1 MKRRVVVTGLGLLSC
16 LGNDPE
22 SFFRNLIDGVSG
34 ITEHPD
40 IPKHPVGWIAF
51 NAEEHLSK
59 MELLSLDRVSQFALH
74 ASRQALAMARLDKN
88 DIEQAGI
95 LYGTGFGGAS
105 TLESSYGNFF
115 GIKKC
120 ARVLTIPMVMMHAPA
135 SQISIHFGIRGE
147 CQTYSTACSSSSI
160 AIGEGFRRIQDGY
173 LDVAITGGAE
183 CMLLPSV
190 IAEWEKLRVL
200 APTQGIPSQGCRPFA
215 ANRSGFHL
223 AEGAATVI
231 LEERAHAIARGA
243 KIVGE
248 IVGYGTSTDG
258 EHITKPSARGQSLAI
273 RRAIAEAHIAPND
286 IGYINLHGTATQAGD
301 AAEAESIRDV
311 FDGILSKIPVSGTK
325 SSHGH
330 AIGATGAMEFIA
342 TLFALDKQVAPPTA
356 FTEEVDPACEL
367 NLITGCGKLLNGV
380 RYAASNS
387 FAFGGSNA
395 VLIAKAA
402 D

>member
-16 LGNDPE
+16 LGNDPD

-34 ITEHPD
+34 ITQHPD
-40 IPKHPVGWIAF
+40 IPKHPVGWIEF
-51 NAEEHLSK
+51 NPEEHFSRT
-59 MELLSLDRVSQFALH
+59 ELVSLDRVSQFALT
-74 ASRQALAMARLDKN
+74 ASRQAVAMAGLDIN
-88 DIEQAGI
+88 EIERAGV

-105 TLESSYGNFF
+105 TLESSYGNYF

-120 ARVLTIPMVMMHAPA
+120 VRALTIPMVMMHAPA

-147 CQTYSTACSSSSI
+147 CQTYSTACSSSSV
-160 AIGEGFRRIQDGY
+160 AIGEGVRRIQDGY
-173 LDVAITGGAE
+173 LDIAITGGAE

-190 IAEWEKLRVL
+190 VAEWEKLRVL
-200 APTQGIPSQGCRPFA
+200 APAHMIPSQGCRPFA
-215 ANRSGFHL
+215 AKRSGFHL

-231 LEERAHAIARGA
+231 LEERTHAMARGA
-243 KIVGE
+243 KILGE
-248 IVGYGTSTDG
+248 IVGYGISTDG
-258 EHITKPSARGQSLAI
+258 EHITKPSAKGQALAI
-273 RRAIAEAHIAPND
+273 RKAIAEAQIATSD

-311 FDGILSKIPVSGTK
+311 FKDILSEIPVSGTK

-330 AIGATGAMEFIA
+330 AIGATGAIEFIA
-342 TLFALDKQVAPPTA
+342 TLFAINKQVAPPTA
-356 FTEEVDPACEL
+356 FTEEVDPSCGL
-367 NLITGCGKLLNGV
+367 NLITGCGKVLNGV

-387 FAFGGSNA
+387 FAFGGNNV